1 MARLAKLL
9 GLDYSESDLAADSPK
24 HQKYKKKILE
34 ALQLQ
39 GFSKGGIVQDL
50 DNALRGN
57 RDSVI
62 ISANPGESV
71 FTEKQT
77 GMIRD
82 YVNKTPDYKTVM
94 DLESYMDKMVKMPDV
109 QSRPQETNVR
119 VEYDNVNIN
128 LPNVMNYEDFMC
140 RAQKDHNFE
149 KMINYMV
156 NNQMG
161 LGGRFD
167 KYFVSFRH

>member
-1 MARLAKLL
+1 M
-9 GLDYSESDLAADSPK
+9 
-24 HQKYKKKILE
+24 
-34 ALQLQ
+34 
-39 GFSKGGIVQDL
+39 QDL

-82 YVNKTPDYKTVM
+82 YVNKAPDYKTVM
-94 DLESYMDKMVKMPDV
+94 GLESYMDKMVKMPDV

-128 LPNVMNYEDFMC
+128 LPNVMNYADFMNH
-140 RAQKDHNFE
+140 AKKDHDFE
-149 KMINYMV
+149 KMINCIV
-156 NNQMG
+156 KSQMG
-161 LGGRFD
+161 MGRRLD
-167 KYFVSFRH
+167 KLSVNFRN